1 MAYAEEYKTA
11 NERSNMKIQFNKS
24 PYRIVRR
31 AGEQGARAGVL
42 VLAPDLE
49 KLATEPN
56 KVIANKIIAKEKLL
70 KCKQICRISS
80 FNVRTLQSQ
89 KQASELTASA
99 FQHGIDV
106 ICVQEHRLNH
116 EDLNL
121 KFHEM
126 GNGWTFISASAWKN
140 SGNST
145 IGGVGMLL
153 SPNAQKTL
161 MNIEKISSRIVIASF
176 NGNPHTTV
184 ISCYSPTNVCDE
196 QEVDDFYN
204 DLSSLVRTVPKHNV
218 LILGGD
224 LNAQLGKNEYHKHAY
239 HDETN
244 RNGEHLHHFLIENEL
259 ICLNTHYRKRKGKQ
273 WTHKYPNG
281 VLAQLDFLIVNKK
294 WINSAHNCEAYSSF
308 EGVLSDHRII
318 TAELQLSL
326 RANRKNDAL
335 RIPYEWSALS
345 DSPDICA
352 QFTIELTNR
361 FESLQGRD
369 GNTTADSTY
378 KNFVSAHREAAEI
391 CIPRKPRQKR
401 KVPWEN
407 QSVQNIRQ
415 KVQEMSKIKNHNPTR
430 DNIRKHFE
438 SQRELE
444 DTYIQEQQ
452 KYIQLQIDQI
462 DAAHTNRRASLSW
475 KIVDQLRGKTKPSQA
490 KLKANNRE
498 ERLMSWKAHF
508 QNLLGNA
515 PTIGQTQIVK
525 IIHTELPIKKGPFIE
540 AELEAVLRKLK
551 NKKACGP
558 DGIPPEVWKT
568 GKFNDILLQLSNEV
582 YNQNSIQ
589 HWTEGC
595 ILPFPKKGDLGVASN
610 YRGIT
615 LTPIAAKMYN
625 AMLLNRIRP
634 EIEKH
639 LRRNQN
645 GFRKERSAIGQILT
659 VRRIIE
665 GVRAKNLEA
674 VLLFVDFYKAFDS
687 VHRGKMK
694 EILLAYGIPTETVD
708 AIMMLY
714 KNTRAIVRSPD
725 GDTDYFS
732 IKAGVQ
738 QGDTLAPF
746 LFIITL
752 DYVLRTSVD
761 LNNNLGLTLTE
772 RRSRRHPAIK
782 ITDADY
788 ADDLT
793 LFADKIEDAQRLLHS
808 LEAAAADI
816 GLHVNAS
823 ETDYICYRQDGHIVT
838 MDDSHLKKVENFNYL
853 GSNVGSTE
861 KDIQIRIAKAWK
873 ALNYLTIIWKSSLP

>member
-1 MAYAEEYKTA
+1 
-11 NERSNMKIQFNKS
+11 
-24 PYRIVRR
+24 
-31 AGEQGARAGVL
+31 
-42 VLAPDLE
+42 
-49 KLATEPN
+49 
-56 KVIANKIIAKEKLL
+56 
-70 KCKQICRISS
+70 
-80 FNVRTLQSQ
+80 
-89 KQASELTASA
+89 
-99 FQHGIDV
+99 
-106 ICVQEHRLNH
+106 
-116 EDLNL
+116 
-121 KFHEM
+121 
-126 GNGWTFISASAWKN
+126 
-140 SGNST
+140 
-145 IGGVGMLL
+145 
-153 SPNAQKTL
+153 
-161 MNIEKISSRIVIASF
+161 
-176 NGNPHTTV
+176 
-184 ISCYSPTNVCDE
+184 
-196 QEVDDFYN
+196 
-204 DLSSLVRTVPKHNV
+204 
-218 LILGGD
+218 
-224 LNAQLGKNEYHKHAY
+224 
-239 HDETN
+239 
-244 RNGEHLHHFLIENEL
+244 
-259 ICLNTHYRKRKGKQ
+259 
-273 WTHKYPNG
+273 
-281 VLAQLDFLIVNKK
+281 
-294 WINSAHNCEAYSSF
+294 
-308 EGVLSDHRII
+308 
-318 TAELQLSL
+318 
-326 RANRKNDAL
+326 
-335 RIPYEWSALS
+335 
-345 DSPDICA
+345 
-352 QFTIELTNR
+352 
-361 FESLQGRD
+361 
-369 GNTTADSTY
+369 
-378 KNFVSAHREAAEI
+378 
-391 CIPRKPRQKR
+391 
-401 KVPWEN
+401 
-407 QSVQNIRQ
+407 
-415 KVQEMSKIKNHNPTR
+415 
-430 DNIRKHFE
+430 
-438 SQRELE
+438 
-444 DTYIQEQQ
+444 
-452 KYIQLQIDQI
+452 
-462 DAAHTNRRASLSW
+462 
-475 KIVDQLRGKTKPSQA
+475 
-490 KLKANNRE
+490 
-498 ERLMSWKAHF
+498 MSWKAHF

-540 AELEAVLRKLK
+540 AELEAVLRNLK
-551 NKKACGP
+551 NNKACGP

-823 ETDYICYRQDGHIVT
+823 KTEYICYRQDGHIVT
-838 MDDSHLKKVENFNYL
+838 MDDSQLKKVENFNYL

-873 ALNYLTIIWKSSLP
+873 ALNGMTIVWKSSLPEYIKRNFFRATVESVLLYGSSTWTLTTQLENRIDGTYTRMLRAILNKSWTEHPTKEMLYGRLPPVSLTIKQERMRFAGHCWRSKEEIVSDLLLWMPKHGHTKRGRPRKTYIDQMTQDTGCQADELKTAMTDREGWRSRVALIRH